1 MRRVLAVAVA
11 GLLVVGLVPSAAAA
25 SAAAALP
32 RNAFTGSFDFVDP
45 GTAAVVGHVTA
56 TFNEAVEQEHVT
68 GGLTITWKHG
78 NPRSGTTART
88 STATLLQ
95 GAFWAA
101 DFGDLGHASA
111 GRVYGLLC
119 DHPGQTPCDDFAM
132 VFARPDDHSK
142 PNWVGFSAPSS
153 DWCCGGLWYPV
164 GKGTFAL
171 SYVRPTP
178 DPPILQ
184 RDGTELTL
192 GGHPFHEISFNAYN
206 LLELWL
212 DGQAQTARDELHALR
227 ANGFRVVRVM
237 ASPYWY
243 GQFEDVFFDTD
254 PAAQAAKRD
263 AYFAQFDELLAAA
276 DANGIRIVADLM
288 WNVENLGALGDHSV
302 LLGMT
307 DRTSPSRKRVEDY
320 MTAVVSRYASR
331 PTIAMWEIGNEWN
344 LGADIQ
350 WPQFNYTSDDLAATY
365 AQLAAMIKE
374 IDPVHLV
381 TTGDSAPRAWAMH
394 LLRAVRAGLP
404 VDWSTLDTAADLTE
418 YLALVNPAPIDV
430 VSIHYYDD
438 AMISL
443 GGTLGSPDNLKFF
456 LDRATAMGMPLFV
469 GEIGCTA
476 AVGCLDG
483 GTAALPMLRTTLPVL
498 QTLRLPLTLY
508 WNFDPGVP
516 ARAIDWIAEANQ
528 AVH

>member
-1 MRRVLAVAVA
+1 MRRVLAVTVA
-11 GLLVVGLVPSAAAA
+11 GLLVVALVPSAAAA
-25 SAAAALP
+25 PP
-32 RNAFTGSFDFVDP
+32 RNAFTGSFDIVDS

-56 TFNEAVEQEHVT
+56 TFNEAVEQQQVS
-68 GGLTITWKHG
+68 GGLTITWTHG
-78 NPRSGTTART
+78 NPRSGTAART

-101 DFGDLGHASA
+101 DFGDVGHASA

-132 VFARPDDHSK
+132 AFVQPDDHSK
-142 PNWVGFSAPSS
+142 PNWVGFSAPGS
-153 DWCCGGLWYPV
+153 DWCCSGLWYLV
-164 GKGTFAL
+164 GKGTFTL
-171 SYVRPTP
+171 SYVRDTP

-212 DGQAQTARDELHALR
+212 GGQAQTARDELHALR

-237 ASPYWY
+237 ASPYWPD
-243 GQFEDVFFDTD
+243 QFESAFFDTD
-254 PAAQAAKRD
+254 PAAQAAKRE

-288 WNVENLGALGDHSV
+288 WNVDNLGALGGHPV

-307 DRTSPSRKRVEDY
+307 DRASLGRQRVEDY
-320 MTAVVSRYASR
+320 MRTVVSRYASR

-344 LGADIQ
+344 LAADIQ
-350 WPQFNYTSDDLAATY
+350 WTQFDFTSDDLAATY
-365 AQLAAMIKE
+365 AQLATMIKG
-374 IDPVHLV
+374 IDPSHLV
-381 TTGDSAPRAWAMH
+381 TTGNSSPRASAMH
-394 LLRAVRAGLP
+394 LLRAVRAHLS
-404 VDWSTLDTAADLTE
+404 VDWTVDTAAELTE

-438 AMISL
+438 AMLSI
-443 GGTLGSPDNLKFF
+443 GGTRGSPANLRFF
-456 LDRATAMGMPLFV
+456 KNVADQMGKPLFV
-469 GEIGCTA
+469 GEIGCAA
-476 AVGCLDG
+476 AVVGWFCR
-483 GTAALPMLRTTLPVL
+483 GTAALPMLRETLPVL
-498 QTLRLPLTLY
+498 MELELPLTLY

-516 ARAIDWIAEANQ
+516 TRAIQWIAEANR

>member
-1 MRRVLAVAVA
+1 MRRVCAVAVA
-11 GLLVVGLVPSAAAA
+11 GLLVVALVPSAAAA
-25 SAAAALP
+25 PP
-32 RNAFTGSFDFVDP
+32 RNAFTGSFDIVDQ

-56 TFNEAVEQEHVT
+56 TFNEAVEQQQVT
-68 GGLTITWKHG
+68 GGLTITWTHG
-78 NPRSGTTART
+78 NPRSGSTART

-95 GAFWAA
+95 GVFWAA

-132 VFARPDDHSK
+132 VFVRPDDRSK

-153 DWCCGGLWYPV
+153 DWCCSGLWYPV

-171 SYVRPTP
+171 SYVRDTP

-184 RDGTELTL
+184 RRGRNSPSGAIHSTRSASTPTTSSSS
-192 GGHPFHEISFNAYN
+192 GSAVRRRRR
-206 LLELWL
+206 
-212 DGQAQTARDELHALR
+212 RDELHALR

-237 ASPYWY
+237 ASPY
-243 GQFEDVFFDTD
+243 GADQFKDVFFDAD
-254 PAAQAAKRD
+254 PDVQAAKRE

-288 WNVENLGALGDHSV
+288 WNIDNLGALGDHSV

-307 DRTSPSRKRVEDY
+307 DRTSLGRQRVEDY
-320 MTAVVSRYASR
+320 MRAVVSRYAYR

-350 WPQFNYTSDDLAATY
+350 EPQFGYTSDDLAATY
-365 AQLAAMIKE
+365 AQLAAMIKT

-381 TTGDSAPRAWAMH
+381 TTGDSSPRAWAMH
-394 LLRAVRAGLP
+394 LRRAVLAGLP
-404 VDWSTLDTAADLTE
+404 PDWSTLDTAADLTE
-418 YLALVNPAPIDV
+418 YLALVNPEPIDV

-438 AMISL
+438 AITRSA
-443 GGTLGSPDNLKFF
+443 GRS
-456 LDRATAMGMPLFV
+456 
-469 GEIGCTA
+469 A
-476 AVGCLDG
+476 A
-483 GTAALPMLRTTLPVL
+483 RTT
-498 QTLRLPLTLY
+498 
-508 WNFDPGVP
+508 
-516 ARAIDWIAEANQ
+516 
-528 AVH
+528 

>member
-1 MRRVLAVAVA
+1 MRRVCAVAIA
-11 GLLVVGLVPSAAAA
+11 GLLVAALVPPAAAA
-25 SAAAALP
+25 PA

-45 GTAAVVGHVTA
+45 DTAAVVGHVTA
-56 TFNEAVEQEHVT
+56 TFNEAVEQQHVT
-68 GGLTITWKHG
+68 GGLTITWTHG

-101 DFGDLGHASA
+101 DFGFLGHASA

-132 VFARPDDHSK
+132 VFVRPDDPSK
-142 PNWVGFSAPSS
+142 PNWVGFSAPGS
-153 DWCCGGLWYPV
+153 DWCCSGLWYPV

-171 SYVRPTP
+171 SYVRDTP

-184 RDGTELTL
+184 REGTELTL
-192 GGHPFHEISFNAYN
+192 GGRPFHEISFNAYN

-212 DGQAQTARDELHALR
+212 GGQAQTARDELHALR

-237 ASPYWY
+237 ASPY
-243 GQFEDVFFDTD
+243 GADQFKDVFFDDD
-254 PAAQAAKRD
+254 PDVQATKRD

-288 WNVENLGALGDHSV
+288 WNVANLGDLGGHSV
-302 LLGMT
+302 RLGMT
-307 DRTSPSRKRVEDY
+307 DRTSLGRQRVEDY

-331 PTIAMWEIGNEWN
+331 PTIAMWEIGNEWA
-344 LGADIQ
+344 LRAEME
-350 WPQFNYTSDDLAATY
+350 WPQHDYTSDDLAANY
-365 AQLAAMIKE
+365 AQLAAMIKG
-374 IDPVHLV
+374 IDPSHLV
-381 TTGDSAPRAWAMH
+381 TTGDSSPRPSAMH
-394 LLRAVRAGLP
+394 LLRAVRAGDP
-404 VDWSTLDTAADLTE
+404 VDWTPDTATDLTE

-438 AMISL
+438 AMTSL

-456 LDRATAMGMPLFV
+456 LDRATAMGKPLFV

-498 QTLRLPLTLY
+498 EKLRLPLTLY

-516 ARAIDWIAEANQ
+516 TRAIDWIADANR

>member
-1 MRRVLAVAVA
+1 
-11 GLLVVGLVPSAAAA
+11 VGLVPSAAAA
-25 SAAAALP
+25 SAAAAQP
-32 RNAFTGSFDFVDP
+32 RNAFTGSFDIVDP

-56 TFNEAVEQEHVT
+56 TFNEAVEQQHVT

-101 DFGDLGHASA
+101 DFGDLGHARA

-132 VFARPDDHSK
+132 VFVRPDDHSK

-153 DWCCGGLWYPV
+153 DWCCSGLWYPV
-164 GKGTFAL
+164 GKGRFAL
-171 SYVRPTP
+171 SYVRDTP

-184 RDGTELTL
+184 REGTQLTL
-192 GGHPFHEISFNAYN
+192 GGHPFHEISFDAYN

-212 DGQAQTARDELHALR
+212 GGQGQTARDELHALR

-237 ASPYWY
+237 ASPY
-243 GQFEDVFFDTD
+243 GASQFEDVFFDAD
-254 PAAQAAKRD
+254 PAAQAAKRE

-276 DANGIRIVADLM
+276 DANGIRIVADLV
-288 WNVENLGALGDHSV
+288 WNVANLGDLGGHSV
-302 LLGMT
+302 RLGMT
-307 DRTSPSRKRVEDY
+307 DRTSLGRQRVEGY
-320 MTAVVSRYASR
+320 MRAVVSRYAYR

-350 WPQFNYTSDDLAATY
+350 WPQFDYTSDDLAATY

-374 IDPVHLV
+374 VDPSHLV
-381 TTGDSAPRAWAMH
+381 TTGDSAPRPSAMH

-404 VDWSTLDTAADLTE
+404 VDWTPDTAADLTE

-430 VSIHYYDD
+430 MSIHYSDD
-438 AMISL
+438 AMTEL
-443 GGTLGSPDNLKFF
+443 GGTLGSPANLSLF
-456 LDRATAMGMPLFV
+456 LNEATAKGMPLFV
-469 GEIGCTA
+469 GEIGCFQS
-476 AVGCLDG
+476 VVCVNS

-498 QTLRLPLTLY
+498 TKLRLPLTLY

-516 ARAIDWIAEANQ
+516 TRAIDWIADANR

>member
-1 MRRVLAVAVA
+1 MTGRSAGGRVLSGLALAVLLA
-11 GLLVVGLVPSAAAA
+11 GCSA
-25 SAAAALP
+25 SAAP
-32 RNAFTGSFDFVDP
+32 SP
-45 GTAAVVGHVTA
+45 SA
-56 TFNEAVEQEHVT
+56 T
-68 GGLTITWKHG
+68 
-78 NPRSGTTART
+78 
-88 STATLLQ
+88 
-95 GAFWAA
+95 
-101 DFGDLGHASA
+101 
-111 GRVYGLLC
+111 
-119 DHPGQTPCDDFAM
+119 
-132 VFARPDDHSK
+132 
-142 PNWVGFSAPSS
+142 PS
-153 DWCCGGLWYPV
+153 
-164 GKGTFAL
+164 
-171 SYVRPTP
+171 PTP
-178 DPPILQ
+178 PPTVAAATPTAVPMPMPTPTPPILQ
-184 RDGTELTL
+184 REGTELTL

-212 DGQAQTARDELHALR
+212 GGQAQTARDELRALH

-237 ASPYWY
+237 ASPY
-243 GQFEDVFFDTD
+243 GPDQFESAFFDTD

-263 AYFAQFDELLAAA
+263 AYFAQFGELLAAA
-276 DANGIRIVADLM
+276 DANGILIVADLM
-288 WNVENLGALGDHSV
+288 WNVDNLGALGGHSV

-307 DRTSPSRKRVEDY
+307 DRTSLGRQRVEDY
-320 MTAVVSRYASR
+320 MRAVVSRYAYR

-350 WPQFNYTSDDLAATY
+350 WPQFDYTSDDLVATY

-374 IDPVHLV
+374 IDPGHLV
-381 TTGDSAPRAWAMH
+381 TTGDSSPRPSAMH

-404 VDWSTLDTAADLTE
+404 VDWKPDTAADLTE

-438 AMISL
+438 AMTSL

-483 GTAALPMLRTTLPVL
+483 ETAALPMLRTTLPVL
-498 QTLRLPLTLY
+498 EKLRLPLTLY

-516 ARAIDWIAEANQ
+516 TRGIDWIADANR